1 MKWTILAL
9 GKLKE
14 RYLAEG
20 VSDFLKR
27 LGPYRPVV
35 MVELPDEKLDEK
47 DAAGARLREAE
58 RLRAAIKPGATV
70 VALSERGE
78 QVDSVVLARKL
89 QALEADG
96 GRELVFVIGSASG
109 LDPAF
114 EAAAHWRLGLSRL
127 TLPHQMARLLL
138 VEQLYRCER
147 IRRNEPYHK

>member
-20 VSDFLKR
+20 VAEFLKR
-27 LGPYRPVV
+27 LAPYRPVTL
-35 MVELPDEKLDEK
+35 VEVPDERLDEREP
-47 DAAGARLREAE
+47 AAARLKEAE
-58 RLRAAIKPGATV
+58 RLRAAIKPGATI
-70 VALSERGE
+70 VALCERGE
-78 QVDSVVLARKL
+78 QVDSVGLARKL
-89 QALEADG
+89 SALEAEG
-96 GRELVFVIGSASG
+96 GRELVFVIGSSSG

-114 EAAAHWRLGLSRL
+114 EAQAHWRLGLSRL

-138 VEQLYRCER
+138 VEQLYRAER